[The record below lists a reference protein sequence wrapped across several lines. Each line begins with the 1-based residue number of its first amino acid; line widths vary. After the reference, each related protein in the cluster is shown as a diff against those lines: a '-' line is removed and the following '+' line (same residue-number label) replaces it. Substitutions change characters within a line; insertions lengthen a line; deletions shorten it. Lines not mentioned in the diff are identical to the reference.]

1 LSAPP
6 DLLATIRGGVLF
18 LRGRGGGRE
27 KEAKEMEGRARGGD
41 CILFFN
47 FWLAACTYP
56 SSRSEQVQEE
66 NHLENGH

>member
-6 DLLATIRGGVLF
+6 DLLATIRGWVLF
-18 LRGRGGGRE
+18 LRGRE

-47 FWLAACTYP
+47 FWLPACTYP
-56 SSRSEQVQEE
+56 SFRSEQVQEE
-66 NHLENGH
+66 NHLEDGH